1 VIAMFCD
8 QVRDARRGMYFTF
21 YLDNDVLDTVGHA
34 ETLALDNTLVALTNQ
49 TLVGVDSDTNHT
61 GLVVSQGRYLLVVRL
76 LTTEDTIDGRTYLR
90 CLGFIVLTP
99 AILVNG
105 LLAKTA
111 STPGRAT
118 LGRGGA
124 LSTAEVEG
132 LVEDDNTGFA
142 VTKVRDQLGS
152 GGRVHS
158 SDRTASSDALCET
171 FSSTSNTSSAD
182 GADECC
188 KSRREESKRSHDQK
202 E

>member
-1 VIAMFCD
+1 MAMFCD
-8 QVRDARRGMYFTF
+8 LVRDANRGMYFIS
-21 YLDNDVLDTVGHA
+21 YLDDDVLYTVGHA

-49 TLVGVDSDTNHT
+49 TLVGIDSDTDHT
-61 GLVVSQGRYLLVVRL
+61 SLVVSQGRDLFLVRL
-76 LTTEDTIDGRTYLR
+76 FATADELEVTTNLG
-90 CLGFIVLTP
+90 CLGFVILTP
-99 AILVNG
+99 AILVDG

-132 LVEDDNTGFA
+132 LVENNNTGLA

-158 SDRTASSDALCET
+158 SDRTTSSDALGET
-171 FSSTSNTSSAD
+171 FSGTSNTSSAD
-182 GADECC
+182 GAGECC
-188 KSRREESKRSHDQK
+188 KSRCEESKRSHDQK